1 MRLGFLFLLC
11 FAQAAQAGCDVAV
24 RLVQAAKERLTH
36 NVVYDG
42 RYYKIAY
49 PGGDVPPNVGVC
61 SDVVIR
67 SYRALGID
75 LQRLVREDMK
85 KNFHLY
91 PKKWRAR
98 RPDPNI
104 DHRRVPNLQTFF
116 ARQGARLPQ
125 SLHPGAYQPGDLVTW
140 NLRPGGDLP
149 HIGIVT
155 DQKSEKGVPLVIHN
169 IGEGPKLEDILF
181 AYEITGHY
189 RYKGP

>member
-1 MRLGFLFLLC
+1 MRLGFIFLWF
-11 FAQAAQAGCDVAV
+11 FAQAAQAGCDVAA

-49 PGGDVPPNVGVC
+49 PGGDVPENVGVC

-75 LQRLVREDMK
+75 LQRLIHEDMK

-91 PKKWRAR
+91 PQKWGAR
-98 RPDPNI
+98 KPDPNI

-116 ARQGARLPQ
+116 CTTGCAPAPILASRILSAR
-125 SLHPGAYQPGDLVTW
+125 
-140 NLRPGGDLP
+140 
-149 HIGIVT
+149 
-155 DQKSEKGVPLVIHN
+155 
-169 IGEGPKLEDILF
+169 
-181 AYEITGHY
+181 
-189 RYKGP
+189 